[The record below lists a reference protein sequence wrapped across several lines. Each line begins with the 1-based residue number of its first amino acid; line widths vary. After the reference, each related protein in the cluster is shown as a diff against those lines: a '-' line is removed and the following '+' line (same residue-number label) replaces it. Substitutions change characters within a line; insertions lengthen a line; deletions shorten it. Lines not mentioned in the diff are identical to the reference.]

1 MKKLQIFVV
10 IIMLL
15 VTIALGLFV
24 FKTCSIIK
32 EHNNALKGTVMYV
45 NNDSVQSDSSAYFY
59 KNVNDVLN
67 YRNSLA
73 KKSTIDSVFLS
84 MSIPDLL
91 DISEYVLNKNAYAT
105 EIDIVDEY
113 LKRHDIIDDILAHT
127 PGPTPQEQK
136 PNNVPPDSNK
146 HDTIMFNNKP
156 YVAL

>member
-1 MKKLQIFVV
+1 
-10 IIMLL
+10 MLL

-24 FKTCSIIK
+24 FKTCNIIK
-32 EHNNALKGTVMYV
+32 EHNDALEGTVMYA
-45 NNDSVQSDSSAYFY
+45 NNDSAQSDSSAHFY
-59 KNVNDVLN
+59 KNVNDILD

-73 KKSTIDSVFLS
+73 EKSTIDSVFLS

-91 DISEYVLNKNAYAT
+91 DISECVLNKNAYAT

-136 PNNVPPDSNK
+136 PNSVPSDSNK

>member
-15 VTIALGLFV
+15 VTIALSLLV
-24 FKTCSIIK
+24 FKICNVIK
-32 EHNNALKGTVMYV
+32 EHNDALKGTVMYA
-45 NNDSVQSDSSAYFY
+45 NNDSAQSDSSVYFY
-59 KNVNDVLN
+59 DNVNDILD

-73 KKSTIDSVFLS
+73 ERSTIDSVFLS

-91 DISEYVLNKNAYAT
+91 NISEYVLNKNAYAT

-127 PGPTPQEQK
+127 PDPTPQEQK
-136 PNNVPPDSNK
+136 PNSVPSDSNK
-146 HDTIMFNNKP
+146 YDTIMFNNKP